1 MMRIV
6 HLFSVWTA
14 GAAWG
19 RAAVHSLGLLLSLPL
34 GLTLSLT
41 LSLSLPATAQT
52 VLAPLSERELVELS
66 GQGRYDEVAQR
77 LAPREAQLK
86 PGELHALC
94 HAYAS
99 TKRYRPLLACLDRL
113 EAALRGRD
121 RASILFGLDDATP
134 TVYLMRAEALLDLGQ
149 VQAAATQAER
159 ARLWFEREGSV
170 GERDIQVEAWALLAL
185 AAARQQE
192 PARANGYLS
201 QIEAVKPGLTAGPNL
216 ANQRTLGLA
225 RGHLALGQYAQA
237 CAALQADRQFEFR
250 RSVEVLLHGNPRNWV
265 WQQLPR
271 LYILAKCQDG
281 QGQVAQ
287 AKAAYDE
294 LLRLPALRHNSAIH
308 WMVLVDRSR
317 IAEAEGEFEAAISGL
332 RSALAVI
339 EELRTSIDT
348 EAAKIGFVADK
359 QAAYGAL
366 IGLLLAQNRATEAL
380 EVVERAKAR
389 ALVDLLADRQGVA
402 TTSAVLAR
410 GDARLAVLLERQ
422 REAEETL
429 QTQKPLRSE
438 AAWLQERNQLST
450 VTAQLRQAAPELAS
464 LVSAAPFSAG
474 ELVRLLDA
482 DEVGLQYYLHGERL
496 FALTFSAQGSR
507 AYALD
512 GKGLIADIRDFRAAI
527 VQRTPQA
534 LLLGQRL
541 YGRLIAPLES
551 ALGSRAVLVVPHSGL
566 HYLPFAALHDGKR
579 YLLDKHALRVT
590 TSASALKYLR
600 HSAAAPGTA
609 ALILG
614 NPTGDLPSAEQEA
627 RRLNRLLPG
636 SSLLLG
642 AAATRQALMDGAVRA
657 RTLHIASHAV
667 FDARQPLE
675 SRLILAPATATS
687 SADGGALRVGD
698 IYGLKLTADL
708 VTLSA
713 CETGLGQITDGGE
726 VIGITRGFL
735 YAGASTV
742 VASLWQVADEA
753 TATLMERF
761 YANLAR
767 MNKRDALRAAQLEL
781 ARRSAQPYFWASFY
795 LSGSSN

>member
-1 MMRIV
+1 MLFT
-6 HLFSVWTA
+6 HLRPVGAAFAA
-14 GAAWG
+14 GALAFVLALNG
-19 RAAVHSLGLLLSLPL
+19 A
-34 GLTLSLT
+34 
-41 LSLSLPATAQT
+41 LPAFAQT
-52 VLAPLSERELVELS
+52 VPAPLSERELVELS

-94 HAYAS
+94 HAWAR

-149 VQAAATQAER
+149 VQAAATQADR
-159 ARLWFEREGSV
+159 ARVWFEREGSN

-192 PARANGYLS
+192 PARANGYLN
-201 QIEAVKPGLTAGPNL
+201 QIEAVKVGLTAGPNL
-216 ANQRTLGLA
+216 ANQRTLGQA

-237 CAALQADRQFEFR
+237 CAALEADRQFEFR
-250 RSVEVLLHGNPRNWV
+250 RSVEALLHGNPRNWV

-271 LYILAKCQDG
+271 LYMLAKCRNG

-287 AKAAYDE
+287 AKADYDE
-294 LLRLPALRHNSAIH
+294 LLRLPALRQNSAIH
-308 WMVLVDRSR
+308 WMVLVDRGR
-317 IAEAEGEFEAAISGL
+317 IAEAEGERELAINWLRAAL
-332 RSALAVI
+332 VVI
-339 EELRTSIDT
+339 EELRSSIDT
-348 EAAKIGFVADK
+348 EAAKIGFVGDK
-359 QAAYGAL
+359 QAAYGSL
-366 IGLLLAQNRATEAL
+366 IGLLLAQDRPAEAL

-389 ALVDLLADRQGVA
+389 ALVDLLADRQGLSGA
-402 TTSAVLAR
+402 SAVLAR
-410 GDARLAVLLERQ
+410 GDARLAALLERH

-429 QTQKPLRSE
+429 QTQAPLRSE
-438 AAWLQERNQLST
+438 AAWLQERNQLGVAT
-450 VTAQLRQAAPELAS
+450 EQLRRAAPELAS
-464 LVSAAPFSAG
+464 LVSAAPFSAA
-474 ELVRLLDA
+474 ELVRLLDT
-482 DEVGLQYYLHGERL
+482 DEVGLHYYLHGERL

-507 AYALD
+507 AYTLD
-512 GKGLIADIRDFRAAI
+512 GRGLNTDIRDFRAAI
-527 VQRTPQA
+527 VQRKPQTLVLA
-534 LLLGQRL
+534 QKLYARL
-541 YGRLIAPLES
+541 VAPLEN
-551 ALGSRAVLVVPHSGL
+551 ALGTRAVLLVPHSGL
-566 HYLPFAALHDGKR
+566 HYLPFGALHDGKR
-579 YLLDKHALRVT
+579 FMLEKNALRVT

-600 HSAAAPGTA
+600 HSAAAPGSA

-627 RRLNRLLPG
+627 RRLNRLLVG
-636 SSLLLG
+636 SRLLLG
-642 AAATRQALMDGAVRA
+642 ASATRQALFEGAPRA
-657 RTLHIASHAV
+657 RTLHIASHAE
-667 FDARQPLE
+667 FDARQPLD
-675 SRLILAPATATS
+675 SRLILAPA
-687 SADGGALRVGD
+687 SAGSAADVGSLRVAD
-698 IYGLKLTADL
+698 IYGLNLVADL

-713 CETGLGQITDGGE
+713 CETGLGRITDGGE

-735 YAGASTV
+735 YAGAATV

-781 ARRSAQPYFWASFY
+781 AKSAPQPYFWASFY
-795 LSGSSN
+795 LNGSAR